1 MKILDHAPHLTSD
14 DRAAAYERVRSERVA
29 LRQALLARDSA
40 GYRAAIP
47 SFDGDDTALARADL
61 DADPRLKAINAIA
74 TPSERRAFDRAVL
87 RSVEANLWIL
97 PAVRER
103 LANSLRRYS
112 DEEQFEALLLVGL
125 EDALGTW
132 DPGRGTLTGHAY
144 RRAYSAIRSYH
155 KQTMRGRG
163 DYEQIRQIRIKK
175 GIRRGAGTHLEADG
189 DCPAPD
195 AASDPILRERITW
208 AWDRLSNAEQEVFP
222 LLVNGAQGPEIAER
236 LGLTIWA
243 VRRAVRR
250 IRTKFAP
257 CGVALGLREA
267 ERFAPRPP
275 LGEEIADPRPP
286 LRSAVAA

>member
-1 MKILDHAPHLTSD
+1 MKILDYAPHLSSN
-14 DRAAAYERVRSERVA
+14 DRAAAHERVRSERVA
-29 LRQALLARDSA
+29 LRRLLLARDST
-40 GYRAAIP
+40 GYRAAIAP
-47 SFDGDDTALARADL
+47 FGEDDAALARADL
-61 DADPRLKAINAIA
+61 EADPRLKAINAIA

-103 LANSLRRYS
+103 LANSLRRYG
-112 DEEQFEALLLVGL
+112 DEQQFEALLLVGL

-155 KQTMRGRG
+155 KRSLPVPG
-163 DYEQIRQIRIKK
+163 DHPKV
-175 GIRRGAGTHLEADG
+175 RRNTSAPGVSG
-189 DCPAPD
+189 DLVAAPEIT
-195 AASDPILRERITW
+195 SDPILRERITW

-222 LLVNGAQGPEIAER
+222 LLVNGVQGPEIAER